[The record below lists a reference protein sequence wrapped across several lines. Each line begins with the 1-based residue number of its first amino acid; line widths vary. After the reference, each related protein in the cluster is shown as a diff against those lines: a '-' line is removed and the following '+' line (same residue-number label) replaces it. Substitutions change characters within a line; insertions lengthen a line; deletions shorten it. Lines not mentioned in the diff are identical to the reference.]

1 MTKQLT
7 QLCGVECIF
16 GAKQKIIRHSQK
28 LLHSFLVLLLI
39 LCSQF
44 ILLDY
49 YIKSSNFNSQAK
61 TRLRNFCIR
70 SALQGTLS
78 KRDQALTFKPD
89 PYFLQVIFKPIVIQ
103 FSYTIYIA
111 SRKQVAIKTNVC
123 FVYLTYLSTSLMI
136 SFQHKKVSLSFFY
149 QTHCTDFHQSK
160 KVCNPQKS
168 VVHRAQNRDQVLG
181 VKIIECEFQLLWLYY
196 ATQTSGLN

>member
-1 MTKQLT
+1 MHFWCQ
-7 QLCGVECIF
+7 
-16 GAKQKIIRHSQK
+16 AKDYSVQSKVTTLFFSP
-28 LLHSFLVLLLI
+28 LI

-61 TRLRNFCIR
+61 TLLRNFCIHQD
-70 SALQGTLS
+70 STGTLS
-78 KRDQALTFKPD
+78 KRDQALTLKPD
-89 PYFLQVIFKPIVIQ
+89 SYFFQGIFKPILIQ
-103 FSYTIYIA
+103 FSNTIA
-111 SRKQVAIKTNVC
+111 SRKQVAKKTNVC
-123 FVYLTYLSTSLMI
+123 FVQLTSLSTSLMI
-136 SFQHKKVSLSFFY
+136 SFQHKKVSLFFFLSN
-149 QTHCTDFHQSK
+149 TLHRFSSIK
-160 KVCNPQKS
+160 KKSNPQKS

>member
-61 TRLRNFCIR
+61 TLLRNFCIHQD
-70 SALQGTLS
+70 STGTLS
-78 KRDQALTFKPD
+78 KRDQALTLKPD
-89 PYFLQVIFKPIVIQ
+89 SYFFQGIFKPILIQ
-103 FSYTIYIA
+103 FSNTIA
-111 SRKQVAIKTNVC
+111 SRKQVAKKTNVC
-123 FVYLTYLSTSLMI
+123 FVQLTSLSTSLMI
-136 SFQHKKVSLSFFY
+136 SFQ
-149 QTHCTDFHQSK
+149 Q
-160 KVCNPQKS
+160 QKS
-168 VVHRAQNRDQVLG
+168 VPFLFSIKHIAQIFINQKKYVIHKSQLFIEHRIGIR
-181 VKIIECEFQLLWLYY
+181 YY
-196 ATQTSGLN
+196 G